1 MIGSGNFTQARVI
14 PSLKKLKA
22 NVKYVMSANGLS
34 STISAEKLE
43 AKFSTTDLN
52 KILNQ
57 KKVKNIIITTRH
69 NLHAPLVKKALQ
81 SNKNVFVE
89 KPLAINK
96 NELNDLILTNEKY
109 PGHIIVGFNRRY
121 SRHSIKAK
129 SIIGNNPSEM
139 VVSATMNA
147 GYIPSDSWVQDMK
160 VGGGRVIGE
169 ACHLIDLITFFVGS
183 SIKSVSMQALGSNPK
198 TYTDSVSIH
207 LKYKNG
213 SLGIINYLSNGTN
226 HIQKN
231 E

>member
-1 MIGSGNFTQARVI
+1 M
-14 PSLKKLKA
+14 
-22 NVKYVMSANGLS
+22 
-34 STISAEKLE
+34 
-43 AKFSTTDLN
+43 
-52 KILNQ
+52 
-57 KKVKNIIITTRH
+57 
-69 NLHAPLVKKALQ
+69 
-81 SNKNVFVE
+81 
-89 KPLAINK
+89 
-96 NELNDLILTNEKY
+96 NDLILTNEKY

-213 SLGIINYLSNGTN
+213 SLGIINYLSNGHKSYSKERIEIFYQGKN
-226 HIQKN
+226 IIIDNFQKTYAYGFGN
-231 E
+231 FFNFGNTILKTKQDKGHYEQFKRLHNSWVSNSDPIIPFENINILKQLQLTHLLKKKLLIDNLSQRFNNALF